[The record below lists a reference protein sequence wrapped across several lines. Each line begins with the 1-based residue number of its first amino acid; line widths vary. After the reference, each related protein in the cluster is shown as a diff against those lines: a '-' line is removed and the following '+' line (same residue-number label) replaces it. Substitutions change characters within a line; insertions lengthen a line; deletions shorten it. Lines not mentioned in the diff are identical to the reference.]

1 MASNRDGPTVLSQ
14 NDGAKVLV
22 QYIRQHTPFAAGKL
36 GTSELNVLW
45 FYINHRQ
52 QRVKTPYP
60 WYTVTDITVNAG
72 LFPATD
78 QAIDEWADHMF
89 KNVLPTM
96 DILAEWIKNDQERLI
111 LNMVAPYST
120 RIPARSIEPYYE
132 ADTADRWTYNIP
144 ESTKIAVI
152 SPFAQSISKQWQHQT
167 KIWPNTPVWSSNLTL
182 VPIQCGYS
190 PSLQSNPTSP
200 NAWPIEI
207 QKAGW
212 NAAVHSMVGAAA
224 ASGSTLA
231 IVGAGCL
238 SLPIVAGLK
247 AKGITAIH
255 MGGATQILFGIK
267 GRRWLSHEIISRL
280 FNDVWV
286 FPSANEVPD
295 RAGHVEGGCYW

>member
-1 MASNRDGPTVLSQ
+1 MASNRDGPPILSQ
-14 NDGAKVLV
+14 TDGAKVLV
-22 QYIRQHTPFAAGKL
+22 QHIHQGKVFSAGKL
-36 GTSELNVLW
+36 GTSELNALW
-45 FYINHRQ
+45 FYICYREQ
-52 QRVKTPYP
+52 AVKSSYP
-60 WYTVTDITVNAG
+60 QIIMTHMTVNAG

-78 QAIDEWADHMF
+78 QALDAWADHML
-89 KNVLPTM
+89 KQVLPTI
-96 DILAEWIKNDQERLI
+96 DIIAEWTKTDHERLV
-111 LNMVAPYST
+111 LNMVAPYSI
-120 RIPARSIEPYYE
+120 RVPLRSLEPYYE
-132 ADTADRWTYNIP
+132 ADIADRWTYNILDH
-144 ESTKIAVI
+144 TTVAVI
-152 SPFAQSISKQWQHQT
+152 SPFAKTIQEQWQHQH
-167 KIWPNTPVWSSNLTL
+167 KIWPNTPVWPSTLTII
-182 VPIQCGYS
+182 PIQCGYS
-190 PSLQSNPTSP
+190 PSLQSNSSAP

-212 NAAVHSMVGAAA
+212 DAAVHSMVGAAA

-280 FNDVWV
+280 FNDAWV

-295 RAGHVEGGCYW
+295 RAGRVEGSCYW